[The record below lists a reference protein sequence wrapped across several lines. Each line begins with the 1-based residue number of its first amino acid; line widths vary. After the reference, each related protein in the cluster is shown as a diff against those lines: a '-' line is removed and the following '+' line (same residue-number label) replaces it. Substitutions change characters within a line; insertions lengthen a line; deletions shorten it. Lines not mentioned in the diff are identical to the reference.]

1 MTASAVSMAGKTA
14 VVTGATSGIGLET
27 ARELA
32 RMGAFVILGVRDAA
46 RGRLV
51 AENIARAGGR
61 AEVLAIDLASF
72 ASIRQA
78 AALLASAHP
87 RLDVLV
93 NNAGIAVGGRELSAD
108 GHERTWATNF
118 LGPFL
123 LTQLLLPVLRAA
135 PEPRVV
141 NVSSEGH
148 RMGALDWGDLELER
162 RYRTFPAYANSKL
175 AMILWTRELS
185 RREPGVAVNALHP
198 GAIAT
203 NIWRSLPAVLRGLI
217 KIVLPS
223 PKRGARPVVRLASDP
238 ALAGVS
244 GRYYDRFAEKAPS
257 RAARDDAAAV
267 RLWEVASSAVGDRGQ
282 VTGDG

>member
-1 MTASAVSMAGKTA
+1 MSEAGLAMSGKT
-14 VVTGATSGIGLET
+14 VLVTGATSGIGLET

-32 RMGAFVILGVRDAA
+32 RMGASVILGVRDAA

-51 AENIARAGGR
+51 AEDIAREGGR
-61 AEVLAIDLASF
+61 AEVLEIDLASF
-72 ASIRQA
+72 ASIRRA
-78 AALLASAHP
+78 ATLLSSAHP
-87 RLDVLV
+87 RLGVLV
-93 NNAGIAVGGRELSAD
+93 NNAGVAVGRRELSAD

-123 LTQLLLPVLRAA
+123 LTQLLLPVLRAS

-148 RMGALDWGDLELER
+148 RVGALDWSDLELER

-217 KIVLPS
+217 GIVLPS
-223 PKRGARPVVRLASDP
+223 SKRGARPVVRLASDP
-238 ALAGVS
+238 ALAGVT

-257 RAARDDAAAV
+257 RAARDDDAAA
-267 RLWEVASSAVGDRGQ
+267 RLWEIASSAIGDRGR
-282 VTGDG
+282 GDG